1 MRLPRRDERG
11 VTAVIVAVLMSAV
24 LVVSAAFAVDLGQ
37 QRVVRRDM
45 QAIADVVSLDLA
57 RLLNGRTAAAYDKSA
72 FDEARNKSVARNDD
86 ALGGELSSGDVSWD
100 FVKRDNDKW
109 VVVGKTST
117 DVPTA
122 IRVQAGSDIR
132 FAFGG
137 VTGVARGD
145 ANRTSVATL
154 EPFVCF
160 SVGAN
165 LVDLDTSSNVLVQA
179 LETFL
184 GINLLDVS
192 ASAVGPSGI
201 ASLKQAKVPLV
212 DLAAALDVGTVDALV
227 SSTQPVTVGELLSA
241 SAEVLNDKGG
251 LANLEAALLLD
262 ALAANAALA
271 TPTLLVSDI
280 LKVGPGG
287 GTALNAD
294 LSVVDLVQVLAYV
307 AGEHAVGVTVPVNV
321 PGLAG
326 MLATVEII
334 EIPKIAC
341 AKPNESP
348 RTEAESAQ
356 IRVSA
361 TLNLGSATLV
371 TDLLTGLNN
380 TLTSLLTLGGLLSTR
395 EERIKPGS
403 LNTSLTLSVT
413 SAQSRAGLKAPDGLR
428 CSDPAGQ
435 TAAFDVT
442 TSLASVDL
450 SLDLGYVVQRRT
462 RFTILSPWG
471 AWNDIRTVSDTIL
484 GLGANLG
491 DATPSDVDLVY
502 PAPPSEEMP
511 QATKQTALALAL
523 QVTTSQ
529 ENGVAAIVGDL
540 LNPVLNTLVNP
551 LVSTLNAGL
560 LPALRTTLGLLG
572 VELGRTTLKASGR
585 PGCSPRL
592 VG

>member
-1 MRLPRRDERG
+1 MRLPHRDARG
-11 VTAVIVAVLMSAV
+11 VTAVVVAVLMSAV

-57 RLLNGRTAAAYDKSA
+57 RLLDGRTAAAYDKSA
-72 FDEARNKSVARNDD
+72 FDEAKNKSVARNDD
-86 ALGGELSSGDVSWD
+86 ALGGELSSSDVTWD
-100 FVKRDNDKW
+100 FVERDGDNW

-117 DVPTA
+117 GTPTA
-122 IRVQAGSDIR
+122 IRVNAGSDIR

-145 ANRTSVATL
+145 ANRTSIATL
-154 EPFVCF
+154 EPKVCF

-201 ASLKQAKVPLV
+201 ASLKQAQVPLL

-227 SSTQPVTVGELLSA
+227 TSTEPVTVGELLTA
-241 SAEVLNDKGG
+241 SAEVLNNKGG
-251 LANLEAALLLD
+251 LANVEAALLLE

-280 LKVGPGG
+280 LEVGPGG
-287 GTALNAD
+287 GSALNAD
-294 LSVVDLVQVLAYV
+294 LKVADLVEVLAYV

-326 MLATVEII
+326 MLATVEVI
-334 EIPKIAC
+334 EIPKMAC
-341 AKPNESP
+341 ARPNESP
-348 RTEAESAQ
+348 VVEAESAQ
-356 IRVSA
+356 VRVSA
-361 TLNLGSATLV
+361 TLDLGSATLV

-380 TLTSLLTLGGLLSTR
+380 TLTGLLGALLSTR

-403 LNTSLTLSVT
+403 LATSLTLSVT
-413 SAQSRAGLKAPDGLR
+413 SAQARASLKNPDGVR

-435 TAAFDVT
+435 TASFDVT
-442 TSLASVDL
+442 TSLASVNL
-450 SLDLGYVVQRRT
+450 SLNLGYVVQRRT
-462 RFTILSPWG
+462 RLTILSPWG
-471 AWNDIRTVSDTIL
+471 AWNDIRTVSATIL

-491 DATPSDVDLVY
+491 DATPTDVDLVY

-511 QATKQTALALAL
+511 QGTKQTALALSL
-523 QVTTSQ
+523 QVTAS
-529 ENGVAAIVGDL
+529 EEAGIGAIVGSL

-572 VELGRTTLKASGR
+572 VELGKTTLKASGR